1 MTATPDVF
9 GHQDNSEE
17 QSAPR
22 PAGRTVSGWMVRV
35 TLAASSVV
43 VVIISLFGGDDIGA
57 LSAVGLVLMAIA
69 VLTVTHPGSSAST
82 FLLVGAM
89 FAHLTLDTSTFDIGV
104 GLLVALIPLVHQ
116 LSGICAG
123 IPLRS
128 RVDLVVLKPA
138 ALRYLVCVVAVEIAL
153 VVAVVAGG

>member
-1 MTATPDVF
+1 MTATADVF
-9 GHQDNSEE
+9 GHEDNSE
-17 QSAPR
+17 QSVH
-22 PAGRTVSGWMVRV
+22 PAGRTVGGWLVRAA
-35 TLAASSVV
+35 LAVSSVV
-43 VVIISLFGGDDIGA
+43 VVIISLLGGEDIGA

-69 VLTVTHPGSSAST
+69 VITVTHPGSSAST

-89 FAHLTLDTSTFDIGV
+89 FAHLGLNTSTLDIGV

-128 RVDLVVLKPA
+128 RVDLTVLKPA
-138 ALRYLVCVVAVEIAL
+138 ALRYLVCVVAVEVAL